1 MIRLIFGLLRNPLA
15 IGWAVAAVMALT
27 GGAYTLGR
35 IQGAAAA
42 NARYVAAQ
50 ARLQAQV
57 IRAAELASR
66 REAARL
72 AAEAAR
78 RKLEQELEDA
88 ARQDPN
94 AGRIALGADSVR
106 RLNRR

>member
-1 MIRLIFGLLRNPLA
+1 MIRLLFGLFRNPLML
-15 IGWAVAAVMALT
+15 GWALAGLMALT
-27 GGAYTLGR
+27 GGVYTLGR

-42 NARYVAAQ
+42 NARQAAVA
-50 ARLQAQV
+50 ARLQAQM
-57 IRAAELASR
+57 IRSAEIASR

-72 AAEAAR
+72 VAVAKADQLA
-78 RKLEQELEDA
+78 KELEDA
-88 ARQDPN
+88 ARTDPN